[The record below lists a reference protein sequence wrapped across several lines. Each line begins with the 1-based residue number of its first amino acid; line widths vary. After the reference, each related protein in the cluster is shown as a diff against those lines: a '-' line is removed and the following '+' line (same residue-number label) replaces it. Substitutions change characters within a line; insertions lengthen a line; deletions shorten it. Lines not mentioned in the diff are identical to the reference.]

1 MRATVLS
8 FSGRDFQ
15 RHRIPALLQAGKTT
29 KEKGQWIAC
38 HGDQGTPFYDL
49 HVYCVSF
56 SSSHPPASSFLDL
69 LGTLKHKPSQASD
82 LQIFLKKTCGHASFF
97 SVFFILMPITLPI
110 LQLIII
116 AFIAHSVR
124 MVNLSWHRW
133 QTSQSGWHSIRPETH
148 IAGIGRVQTCGDW
161 TEGMEGL
168 CLLNGFDH
176 TSGFIFLC
184 WVSEYHP
191 TGCVTLVFIISF
203 GRFGR
208 L

>member
-82 LQIFLKKTCGHASFF
+82 LQIFKKKHVAMHLFFLSFSF
-97 SVFFILMPITLPI
+97 SCQSLF
-110 LQLIII
+110 QY
-116 AFIAHSVR
+116 S
-124 MVNLSWHRW
+124 NLSSSLSSPIPFEWW
-133 QTSQSGWHSIRPETH
+133 ISVG
-148 IAGIGRVQTCGDW
+148 
-161 TEGMEGL
+161 
-168 CLLNGFDH
+168 
-176 TSGFIFLC
+176 
-184 WVSEYHP
+184 
-191 TGCVTLVFIISF
+191 TG
-203 GRFGR
+203 GR
-208 L
+208 LLRVDGIPYDLKPTLLESAEYKRVATELREWRDCVC